1 MISGSVK
8 AVLAHNLLLW
18 SHKFSRNLV
27 SRQINWNAE
36 VPRGNY
42 VMSQVGVNEQ
52 STLPALG
59 SYKDQTGEKGAS
71 SGQACKRSKKNLI
84 FHSSMFRNIT

>member
-18 SHKFSRNLV
+18 SHKFSRNLI
-27 SRQINWNAE
+27 SRHTNWNAE
-36 VPRGNY
+36 VPRDNY
-42 VMSQVGVNEQ
+42 VLSQDGVNEQ
-52 STLPALG
+52 CTLPALG

-71 SGQACKRSKKNLI
+71 IGQTYKGSKK
-84 FHSSMFRNIT
+84 T